1 MGIRLS
7 MFVKMWVFLGKR
19 ISSCCCQWWVPIWR
33 SCELGGLTRRIN
45 RLTALSSPQT
55 TTPMKDIFRP
65 PCGIWVQNYFSFCT
79 KNIFNTFLFLLN
91 WFVIF
96 CKLPTSYF
104 SWVRPNHWRLCKNS
118 ILIIWASA
126 NSLETKKNRTQDFQF
141 LQACYLKIFEVCPV
155 LVLRSSE
162 QVEKYVRNSGETLQP
177 TS

>member
-1 MGIRLS
+1 MVGANLAQL
-7 MFVKMWVFLGKR
+7 WT
-19 ISSCCCQWWVPIWR
+19 W
-33 SCELGGLTRRIN
+33 RIN
-45 RLTALSSPQT
+45 TEDQPTNRLKLSPPNNHFNERNLST
-55 TTPMKDIFRP
+55 WNMGLEWFLFLYKD
-65 PCGIWVQNYFSFCT
+65 
-79 KNIFNTFLFLLN
+79 IFNTFLFCKIDL
-91 WFVIF
+91 WFFANCPLHTFPESAPIIED
-96 CKLPTSYF
+96 YA
-104 SWVRPNHWRLCKNS
+104 KNS